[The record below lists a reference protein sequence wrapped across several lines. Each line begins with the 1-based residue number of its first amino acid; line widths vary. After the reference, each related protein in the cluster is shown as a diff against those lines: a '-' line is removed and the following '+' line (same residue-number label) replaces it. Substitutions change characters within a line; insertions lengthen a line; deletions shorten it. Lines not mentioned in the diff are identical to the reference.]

1 MLDDLILSETVV
13 SAMRLA
19 ATERPAGQP
28 LTTGRVLAA
37 LARVDM
43 TNDWQRIWLET
54 GDPQLLGL
62 ATAADPATGLQVTR
76 EPERWQG
83 VPLSGSLANALTSL
97 HRICRAYRLVPA
109 PSGAMALA
117 LLADSSNGAAR
128 ALTSS
133 GGVSHSKLLEL
144 VQSDLLHTILNG
156 VGELITAGPEHASVT
171 PAPWPVTA
179 TAPRLPAGAPIAPPP
194 RRGIPWRLAG
204 WRVVASIAL
213 GLTVM
218 AIFWNRQVE
227 PSSAPLVIPPY
238 PVPAIAQ
245 QMLTT
250 ADLPAIGK
258 GGWLQMQNGPPTEG
272 LFTGT
277 GRSRADFRETFFVS
291 AWQRTWT
298 AADARAIFRE
308 AAYVARTHEVA
319 VALMPIECAPA
330 SKTALPKA
338 TVAGYLQK
346 SPTYAVA
353 CAAVLRGRTLLVF
366 SVAAQG
372 HAAQPVPWK
381 IFNGVVPRQASRV
394 VPTRTDLPLGTS
406 LSTDTM
412 TEFNSLAMFVI
423 VGIPLVLGFI
433 TAVRDRSS
441 WRRLRSRLSVA
452 WLRLSRLAD
461 RESGTFGVDRIVGIR
476 EARLTALALLRVA
489 VVVWSIRL
497 SEHFHL
503 GLPQTGGAIAATIA
517 VILVIEWLVRRLT
530 APAVWRPAIFAGRRL
545 VIGAI
550 SLILSAGIAGAG
562 ILLIVFGI
570 VLVSTD
576 TGIDGVS
583 DFAVGRLG
591 IGLPVFGGLLIVA
604 ALLPFTFARRLGM
617 RALQNEAKKE
627 RSADEERHPVLM
639 LRSFADD
646 RRLLRARR
654 VDRASIV
661 ERLCLRRFERFEEVA
676 ALALAVYAPVVALSD
691 PREKLPPPLGA
702 ERRSFTNDD
711 WMEEIRQLILA
722 ARLIS
727 VTVGRSPSLRWE
739 IGQIRAA
746 GALDRTI
753 FLFPPT
759 SKQEQRRRLTVLAHA
774 LGIDGALLNA
784 TRPHRD
790 VLAVVFPAGRA
801 VDGAPVIVTGTAPD
815 DVGYETAIAAWA
827 LAVSGGLRTSPA
839 EVRRLSADLSAYA
852 DSGAV
857 ASAAAT
863 LANPVRRAPV
873 PTDPERLI
881 YPLNKTPV
889 YRPWSRRLTSKTV
902 LPWLLSSLLIPA
914 GVKLLGANDGPS
926 QTINAAYA
934 VTALA
939 GDETSPSIYAVL
951 GGHLIGQ
958 VDFGDPGASRLTK
971 VSDYINSVVVR
982 GSAAYYTSA
991 LAGHVGLV
999 DLKSGRTVWV
1009 RSVPAGVQ
1017 SPVEADGRVVV
1028 ASPATGQLIE
1038 LSAADGRII
1047 ASKTLPGTVYGVAAV
1062 GTTLFVTLARE
1073 NAVAVVNADTLATV
1087 KTVPTPSG
1095 PRDIFATGRQVWVQC
1110 SLAHKLVPIG
1120 TPALPPVW
1128 LSVQDGWINGSAGLL
1143 AVQGMEWISVL
1154 TPNGWLTKTP
1164 IFETGP
1170 QALLAERDGSVVVG
1184 YDSGEIDLYK
1194 SSKS

>member
-43 TNDWQRIWLET
+43 TNDWQRIWLHT
-54 GDPQLLGL
+54 GEPQLLGL
-62 ATAADPATGLQVTR
+62 AAAADPATGLPGTR
-76 EPERWQG
+76 EPERWEG
-83 VPLSGSLANALTSL
+83 VPLSGSLAKALTSL
-97 HRICRAYRLVPA
+97 RRICRAYRLVPA

-128 ALTSS
+128 TLTSS
-133 GGVSHSKLLEL
+133 GGVSHAKLLEL
-144 VQSDLLHTILNG
+144 VQSDLLDITLSG
-156 VGELITAGPEHASVT
+156 VGDLITAGSVT
-171 PAPWPVTA
+171 APVTRA
-179 TAPRLPAGAPIAPPP
+179 PLPGTGTAPRLAAGAQIAPPA
-194 RRGIPWRLAG
+194 RRRTSWRLAG
-204 WRVVASIAL
+204 WRVVACIAL

-227 PSSAPLVIPPY
+227 PSSAPLVVPPY
-238 PVPAIAQ
+238 PVPAIAH

-250 ADLPAIGK
+250 ADLPAIGE
-258 GGWLQMQNGPPTEG
+258 GGWVQMQNGPPTTG

-277 GRSRADFRETFFVS
+277 GRSRADFRETFFAS

-298 AADARAIFRE
+298 AADARAFFRE

-319 VALMPIECAPA
+319 VASIPSKCAPDR
-330 SKTALPKA
+330 KTPLADA
-338 TVAGYLQK
+338 TVAGYLEK

-372 HAAQPVPWK
+372 QAAQPVPWR
-381 IFNGVVPRQASRV
+381 IFTAVVPRQASRV
-394 VPTRTDLPLGTS
+394 APTRTDLPLGTF
-406 LSTDTM
+406 LATDTM
-412 TEFNSLAMFVI
+412 TQFNSLLMFVV
-423 VGIPLVLGFI
+423 VGIPLVLGLI
-433 TAVRDRSS
+433 TAIRDQSS
-441 WRRLRSRLSVA
+441 WRRLRSRLSA
-452 WLRLSRLAD
+452 ARLRLPPRAGRD
-461 RESGTFGVDRIVGIR
+461 SGTFGVDRIVGIR
-476 EARLTALALLRVA
+476 EARLTALALVRVA

-517 VILVIEWLVRRLT
+517 GILVIEWLVRRLT
-530 APAVWRPAIFAGRRL
+530 APAVWRPAIFAGRRR

-550 SLILSAGIAGAG
+550 SLILSAGIAGTG
-562 ILLIVFGI
+562 ILLVVFGI

-583 DFAVGRLG
+583 DFAAGRLG

-604 ALLPFTFARRLGM
+604 ALLPFTLARRLGM

-627 RSADEERHPVLM
+627 RSADRERHPVLM

-661 ERLCLRRFERFEEVA
+661 ERLSLRRFERFEEVA

-691 PREKLPPPLGA
+691 PEEKLPPPLGA
-702 ERRSFTNDD
+702 ERRSFTNEN
-711 WMEEIRQLILA
+711 WQEEIRQLISA
-722 ARLIS
+722 ACLIS
-727 VTVGRSPSLRWE
+727 VTVGRSESLQWE
-739 IGQIRAA
+739 IRVIRNA
-746 GALDRTI
+746 GALGRTI
-753 FLFPPT
+753 FLLPPT
-759 SKQEQRRRLTVLAHA
+759 SKQEQRRRLTLLAYA

-784 TRPHRD
+784 TRPDRD
-790 VLAVVFPAGRA
+790 VLAVILPTGNA
-801 VDGAPVIVTGTAPD
+801 VEGVPVVITGVAPD

-827 LAVSGGLRTSPA
+827 LTVAGEQPACPA
-839 EVRRLSADLSAYA
+839 ELRRLAAGLSAYA
-852 DSGAV
+852 NSGAV
-857 ASAAAT
+857 AFAAAT
-863 LANPVRRAPV
+863 LANPARRAPV
-873 PTDPERLI
+873 PGDPGRLRHE
-881 YPLNKTPV
+881 KGKAPV

-902 LPWLLSSLLIPA
+902 LPWLLSSLLIPGA
-914 GVKLLGANDGPS
+914 VKLLGANEGPS

-939 GDETSPSIYAVL
+939 GDEASPAIYAVL
-951 GGHLIGQ
+951 DGHLIGQ
-958 VDFGDPGASRLTK
+958 VDFGDPGAPRLAK
-971 VSDYINSVVVR
+971 VSDYINAVVVR

-999 DLKSGRTVWV
+999 DLKTRRTVWV

-1017 SPVEADGRVVV
+1017 SPVLADGRVVV
-1028 ASPATGQLIE
+1028 ASPASGQLIE
-1038 LSAADGRII
+1038 LSAADGRIL
-1047 ASKTLPGTVYGVAAV
+1047 ARKTLRGTVYGVAAV
-1062 GTTLFVTLARE
+1062 GKTLFVTLARA
-1073 NAVAVVNADTLATV
+1073 NAVAVINADTLARV
-1087 KTVPTPSG
+1087 KTVPVPAG

-1110 SLAHKLVPIG
+1110 TLAHKLVPIG
-1120 TPALPPVW
+1120 KPALPAVW
-1128 LSVQDGWINGSAGLL
+1128 LSVQDGWINGNAGLL
-1143 AVQGMEWISVL
+1143 AVQGMEWVSVL
-1154 TPNGWLTKTP
+1154 TPNGWLIKTP
-1164 IFETGP
+1164 IFQTGP
-1170 QALLAERDGSVVVG
+1170 QALVVEHDGSVVVG
-1184 YDSGEIDLYK
+1184 YGTGEIDLYK
-1194 SSKS
+1194 APKS